1 MRVRSECMYGKYIKE
16 GFVAQ
21 EEEEEEEEEE
31 EATAYCNELHTE
43 GGPLH

>member
-21 EEEEEEEEEE
+21 EEEEEEEE
-31 EATAYCNELHTE
+31 ATAYCNELHTE
-43 GGPLH
+43 GPLH

>member
-21 EEEEEEEEEE
+21 EEEEEEEE
-31 EATAYCNELHTE
+31 ATAFCNELHTE
-43 GGPLH
+43 GPLH

>member
-21 EEEEEEEEEE
+21 EEEEEEEEE
-31 EATAYCNELHTE
+31 ATAYCNELHTE
-43 GGPLH
+43 GPLH

>member
-21 EEEEEEEEEE
+21 EEEEEEE
-31 EATAYCNELHTE
+31 ATAYCNELHTE
-43 GGPLH
+43 GPLH

>member
-21 EEEEEEEEEE
+21 EEEEEE
-31 EATAYCNELHTE
+31 ATAYCNELHTE
-43 GGPLH
+43 GPLH